1 MPMQLLDFTTL
12 DTGQLTLVLSWR
24 NHPNIRKWMLRD
36 NEISMEEH
44 LCFVQSLKNRPD
56 KRYFLLQK
64 SQDYL
69 GVVDLTNINATGAE
83 LGIYANPDLH
93 GVGKLLMSA
102 LIDYAHETLKLTHL
116 IANVFADNEKAKD
129 LYQKFDFVE
138 IHRTAYN
145 GREMITLERT
155 L

>member
-1 MPMQLLDFTTL
+1 MQLLNLTTL

-36 NEISMEEH
+36 HEISMEEH
-44 LCFVQSLKNRPD
+44 LCFIHSLKERPD
-56 KRYFLLQK
+56 KRYFLVQR
-64 SQDYL
+64 SNDYL
-69 GVVDLTNINATGAE
+69 GVVDLTDITETDAE
-83 LGIYANPDLH
+83 IGIYANPDLH
-93 GVGKLLMSA
+93 GVGKYLISA
-102 LIDYAHETLKLTHL
+102 LIEYAHETLKLTRL

-138 IHRTAYN
+138 TDRAAYN